1 MSIVTSSSD
10 SNKVRLPSGQ
20 DWHVISSMR
29 GDGGRETGVGGIAD
43 ALRQLFEGLP
53 DIYLFAK
60 DLDGKFTFSNHIFAE
75 KCGFRKAEELLGL
88 TDFDVFPR
96 HLAEKYVRDDA
107 LVMRTGKP
115 LANVV
120 ELVINAGKSPDWYST
135 TKVPIHAE
143 GGKIVGIAGFTR
155 DFKKMSSKSRNYM
168 VMEKVIDYV
177 MEHYSSAIE
186 IETLANLVCLSISQF
201 ERKFKST
208 FGVSPLKYVSMVRI
222 QAACQALA
230 ATDARISRI
239 SSENG
244 FYDLSHFNR
253 QFRSQTGMSPS
264 AYRKKYSQGKT
275 VPIPGLSLRMEN
287 IEGAE

>member
-1 MSIVTSSSD
+1 MSIGTSNSVEP
-10 SNKVRLPSGQ
+10 KVRPASGQ
-20 DWHVISSMR
+20 DWHVISSMK
-29 GDGGRETGVGGIAD
+29 GEGEWETGSSGIAD

-60 DLDGKFTFSNHIFAE
+60 DLQGRFTFSNQIFVE
-75 KCGFRKAEELLGL
+75 KCGLKKAEDLLGL
-88 TDFDVFPR
+88 TDFEVFPR

-107 LVMRTGKP
+107 QVIRTGRP

-120 ELVINAGKSPDWYST
+120 ELVINVGKSPDWYST
-135 TKVPIHAE
+135 TKVPVYGE
-143 GGKIVGIAGFTR
+143 GGKIVGLAGFTR

-177 MEHYSSAIE
+177 MDHYSSAIE

-253 QFRSQTGMSPS
+253 QFRAQTGMSPS
-264 AYRKKYSQGKT
+264 EYRKKYSQSK
-275 VPIPGLSLRMEN
+275 VIPAPLLQLALTDHG
-287 IEGAE
+287 

>member
-1 MSIVTSSSD
+1 MSIVTS
-10 SNKVRLPSGQ
+10 NLKTRLPSGQ
-20 DWHVISSMR
+20 DWHIISSMK
-29 GDGGRETGVGGIAD
+29 GPGEWETGTSGIAD

-60 DLDGKFTFSNHIFAE
+60 DLQGRFTFANHIFAE
-75 KCGFRKAEELLGL
+75 KCGFRKTEELLGL
-88 TDFDVFPR
+88 TDFDVFPS
-96 HLAEKYVRDDA
+96 HLAEKYVRDDGQVA
-107 LVMRTGKP
+107 RTGKP

-120 ELVINAGKSPDWYST
+120 ELVINVGKSPDWYST
-135 TKVPIHAE
+135 TKVPVYGE

-177 MEHYSSAIE
+177 MEHYTAAIE

-264 AYRKKYSQGKT
+264 AYRKKYAPNKAM
-275 VPIPGLSLRMEN
+275 PMPGLSLRMAGG
-287 IEGAE
+287 EGV

>member
-1 MSIVTSSSD
+1 MSTGTSNSVEPTVRPASGPDWHITSSL
-10 SNKVRLPSGQ
+10 KGEA
-20 DWHVISSMR
+20 
-29 GDGGRETGVGGIAD
+29 GGETGASGIAD

-60 DLDGKFTFSNHIFAE
+60 DMRGRFTFANQIFVE
-75 KCGFRKAEELLGL
+75 KCGLKRTEELLGL
-88 TDFDVFPR
+88 TDYEVFPR

-107 LVMRTGKP
+107 QVLRTGRP

-120 ELVINAGKSPDWYST
+120 ELVINVGKSPDWYST
-135 TKVPIHAE
+135 TKVPVHGE
-143 GGKIVGIAGFTR
+143 GGKVVGLAGFTR

-177 MEHYSSAIE
+177 MDHYSTAVE
-186 IETLANLVCLSISQF
+186 IETLAGLVCLSISQF
-201 ERKFKST
+201 ERKFKTT
-208 FGVSPLKYVSMVRI
+208 FGVSPLKYVAMVRI

-230 ATDARISRI
+230 ATDMRISRI

-253 QFRSQTGMSPS
+253 QFRAHTGMSPS
-264 AYRKKYSQGKT
+264 EYRKKYTQSQ
-275 VPIPGLSLRMEN
+275 VIPAPLINFSLGEHL
-287 IEGAE
+287 

>member
-1 MSIVTSSSD
+1 
-10 SNKVRLPSGQ
+10 
-20 DWHVISSMR
+20 MR
-29 GDGGRETGVGGIAD
+29 GAGEWQTGDSGLAD

-60 DLDGKFTFSNHIFAE
+60 DLQGRFTFCNRIFAE
-75 KCGFRKAEELLGL
+75 KCGFRRMEEILGL

-96 HLAEKYVRDDA
+96 HLAEKYIRDDG
-107 LVMRTGKP
+107 LVVRSGKP
-115 LANVV
+115 VQNVV
-120 ELVINAGKSPDWYST
+120 ELVINVGKSPDWYST
-135 TKVPIHAE
+135 TKVPVYGAE
-143 GGKIVGIAGFTR
+143 GRIVGIAGFTR

-177 MEHYSSAIE
+177 MEHYASAIG
-186 IETLANLVCLSISQF
+186 IETLASLVCLSISQF

-253 QFRSQTGMSPS
+253 QFRAQTGMSPS
-264 AYRKKYSQGKT
+264 AYRKKYAASKV
-275 VPIPGLSLRMEN
+275 VPAPLLRVDL
-287 IEGAE
+287 GRAS

>member
-1 MSIVTSSSD
+1 MNGTAGSADRWEASA
-10 SNKVRLPSGQ
+10 
-20 DWHVISSMR
+20 
-29 GDGGRETGVGGIAD
+29 GGIAD
-43 ALRQLFEGLP
+43 SLRQLFEGLP

-60 DLDGKFTFSNHIFAE
+60 DLQGRFTFANQIFVE
-75 KCGFRKAEELLGL
+75 KCGLKRPEELVGL
-88 TDFDVFPR
+88 TDFDCFPR
-96 HLAEKYVRDDA
+96 HLAEKYVRDDG

-135 TKVPIHAE
+135 TKVPVFGAE
-143 GGKIVGIAGFTR
+143 GRIVGISGFTR

-177 MEHYSSAIE
+177 MEHYTSSIE

-222 QAACQALA
+222 QASCQALA

-253 QFRSQTGMSPS
+253 QFRAQTGMSPS
-264 AYRKKYSQGKT
+264 AYRKKYSAGKAM
-275 VPIPGLSLRMEN
+275 PIPGLALR
-287 IEGAE
+287 IEG

>member
-1 MSIVTSSSD
+1 
-10 SNKVRLPSGQ
+10 
-20 DWHVISSMR
+20 MR
-29 GDGGRETGVGGIAD
+29 GEGGDGWEAGPSGIAD

-53 DIYLFAK
+53 DIYMFAK
-60 DLDGKFTFSNHIFAE
+60 DLQGRFTFANHIFVE
-75 KCGFRKAEELLGL
+75 KCGFRKDDELLGL
-88 TDFDVFPR
+88 TDADVFPR
-96 HLAEKYVRDDA
+96 HLAEKYMRDDGQ
-107 LVMRTGKP
+107 VMRTGKP

-120 ELVINAGKSPDWYST
+120 ELVINVGKSPDWYST
-135 TKVPIHAE
+135 TKVPIFGE
-143 GGKIVGIAGFTR
+143 GGKVVGVAGFTR

-186 IETLANLVCLSISQF
+186 IETLASLVCLSISQF
-201 ERKFKST
+201 ERKFKAT

-264 AYRKKYSQGKT
+264 AYRKKYASGKSM
-275 VPIPGLSLRMEN
+275 PMPGLSLRMERL
-287 IEGAE
+287 EGEGV